1 MTKYILHGGFS
12 KLDNPDNLKL
22 FKEITITLPKKAH
35 ILFNYYSYP
44 NDVWHEYFVYDKQQF
59 ITACPNKALS
69 FEIANKETFSKQL
82 QIADALWIL
91 GGGETESL
99 LRMLRQVKNF
109 KKLLQNKVVGV
120 SSAGTYCLS
129 KYFWNSEKNKIDKG
143 LGLLNITTVCH
154 YAQDRLPRVTALK
167 KFAPDLPILVIPD
180 HKYSVF
186 YN

>member
-129 KYFWNSEKNKIDKG
+129 KYFWNKQTPEYAKFARPR
-143 LGLLNITTVCH
+143 LLRPRPPP
-154 YAQDRLPRVTALK
+154 RLPIGRRHGPGFEARNGQRGSRRL
-167 KFAPDLPILVIPD
+167 
-180 HKYSVF
+180 
-186 YN
+186 